1 MFHRWFLCLTVPLLL
16 LTACIP
22 EPLDLA
28 LQGKLPNDESNTVIT
43 AYCQSCHI
51 HRTFE
56 AADHPPRMQAL
67 YDSEPYTAATQC
79 RTCHLVSENTWG
91 MKSRK
96 TLFPA
101 DVAGDRFAAS
111 ERGRPKRG
119 LLGKISEFLTPS
131 SKSGDAPDVQPPG
144 ANE

>member
-1 MFHRWFLCLTVPLLL
+1 MFHRWFPCLVVPLFL

-28 LQGKLPNDESNTVIT
+28 LKGKLPDDESNTVIT
-43 AYCQSCHI
+43 AYCQTCHI

-56 AADHPPRMQAL
+56 AANHAPRMQTL
-67 YDSEPYTAATQC
+67 YDREPYTAATQC
-79 RTCHLVSENTWG
+79 RTCHLVGENTWG

-96 TLFPA
+96 TVFPA
-101 DVAGDRFAAS
+101 DVAGSRLAAS
-111 ERGRPKRG
+111 ERGPASRG
-119 LLGKISEFLTPS
+119 LLGKISAFLTPS
-131 SKSGDAPDVQPPG
+131 PKGGAAPQAEPQD

>member
-1 MFHRWFLCLTVPLLL
+1 MIHRWFLCLTLPLLL

-28 LQGKLPNDESNTVIT
+28 LGGKLADVESNEVIT
-43 AYCQSCHI
+43 AYCQTCHI

-56 AADHPPRMQAL
+56 AVDHAERMQVL
-67 YDSEPYTAATQC
+67 YDHEPYTAETQC
-79 RTCHLVSENTWG
+79 RACHLVGENTWG

-101 DVAGDRFAAS
+101 DVAGGRLAAGQRAV
-111 ERGRPKRG
+111 RGRSVLR
-119 LLGKISEFLTPS
+119 KITEFLSPS
-131 SKSGDAPDVQPPG
+131 AESGAAPETEPQG
-144 ANE
+144 AAE